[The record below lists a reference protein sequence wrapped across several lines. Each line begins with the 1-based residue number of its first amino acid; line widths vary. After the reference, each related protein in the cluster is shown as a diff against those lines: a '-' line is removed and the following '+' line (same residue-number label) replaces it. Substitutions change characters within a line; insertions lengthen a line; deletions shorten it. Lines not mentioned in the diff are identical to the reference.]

1 MKYFVLILFLC
12 GCQLTAQKPDP
23 TIKEDEAFRQ
33 LLQKVEDNNKVSM
46 MVQKEAAKKQTQI
59 VTQTISKIVTLKEEN
74 KDLKVELNETK
85 AKLDSVS
92 TDTIVPFV
100 LLPIVSR
107 KEIF

>member
-1 MKYFVLILFLC
+1 MKYFVVILFLSS
-12 GCQLTAQKPDP
+12 CQLTAQKPDP
-23 TIKEDEAFRQ
+23 VVKEDEAFKQ
-33 LLQKVEDNNKVSM
+33 LLQKVENNNKLSM
-46 MVQKEAAKKQTQI
+46 MVQKQAAQKQTQI

-100 LLPIVSR
+100 LLPIPR
-107 KEIF
+107 

>member
-1 MKYFVLILFLC
+1 MKYFVVILFLSS
-12 GCQLTAQKPDP
+12 CQLTAQKPDP
-23 TIKEDEAFRQ
+23 VVKEDEAFKQ
-33 LLQKVEDNNKVSM
+33 LLEKVESNNKLSM
-46 MVQKEAAKKQTQI
+46 MVQKQAAQKQTQI

-100 LLPIVSR
+100 VLPIIPR
-107 KEIF
+107 

>member
-1 MKYFVLILFLC
+1 MKYFVVILFLSS
-12 GCQLTAQKPDP
+12 CQLTAQKPDP
-23 TIKEDEAFRQ
+23 VVKEDEAFKQ
-33 LLQKVEDNNKVSM
+33 LLEKVESNNKLSM
-46 MVQKEAAKKQTQI
+46 MVQKQAAQKQTQI

-100 LLPIVSR
+100 LLPIPR
-107 KEIF
+107 

>member
-1 MKYFVLILFLC
+1 MKYFVVILFLSS
-12 GCQLTAQKPDP
+12 CQLTAQKPDP
-23 TIKEDEAFRQ
+23 VVKEDEAFKQ
-33 LLQKVEDNNKVSM
+33 LLQKVENNNKLSM
-46 MVQKEAAKKQTQI
+46 MVQKQAAQKQTQI

-100 LLPIVSR
+100 LLPIIPR
-107 KEIF
+107 